1 MAAPTRNRTRKGRF
15 KKTRYL
21 PQPTVIEEHNY
32 VKGHVCDSVHGCEE
46 CCPGIT
52 KILTSKKISID
63 GWKNGRRVIEFDALV
78 SGLKSCS
85 KCHFGPLF
93 LTDRTIKGEMKLGL
107 GGFIYVQCGNC
118 LFINRIPYGT
128 THKMKQ
134 SKGMPNFCINTK
146 IGTAMIDSVGG
157 PQRMNNILTTLN
169 LPSINERSLKVMERR
184 AGELIENFAED
195 NMKKECSLAFESE
208 MENVTNYEMQQT
220 NETFHTEL
228 GVNFI
233 DGEFTGDR
241 NILADSR
248 QECSTSDEENESSSK
263 SDVLQPHRKRPL
275 SKIEHSEHP
284 PRKKL
289 KFLPLKQSG
298 MTVCA
303 DHGWQKKGFDSL
315 TGHTFFISKQ
325 NKVLKTVV
333 KHRTCG
339 KCKWWRR
346 NRPGMKPPAHKC
358 VWNHHGSSKSME
370 SEAGLQAVQEMA
382 NQDFQT
388 KWPFTRTFQ

>member
-1 MAAPTRNRTRKGRF
+1 MAAPTRNHTRKGRF

-107 GGFIYVQCGNC
+107 AGFIYVQCGNC

-146 IGTAMIDSVGG
+146 IGT
-157 PQRMNNILTTLN
+157 
-169 LPSINERSLKVMERR
+169 
-184 AGELIENFAED
+184 
-195 NMKKECSLAFESE
+195 
-208 MENVTNYEMQQT
+208 
-220 NETFHTEL
+220 
-228 GVNFI
+228 
-233 DGEFTGDR
+233 
-241 NILADSR
+241 
-248 QECSTSDEENESSSK
+248 
-263 SDVLQPHRKRPL
+263 
-275 SKIEHSEHP
+275 
-284 PRKKL
+284 
-289 KFLPLKQSG
+289 
-298 MTVCA
+298 
-303 DHGWQKKGFDSL
+303 
-315 TGHTFFISKQ
+315 
-325 NKVLKTVV
+325 
-333 KHRTCG
+333 G
-339 KCKWWRR
+339 KCSVFHLFLLIL
-346 NRPGMKPPAHKC
+346 NI
-358 VWNHHGSSKSME
+358 N
-370 SEAGLQAVQEMA
+370 L
-382 NQDFQT
+382 
-388 KWPFTRTFQ
+388 